1 MGSSPNHLTV
11 LSSEW
16 PVWGSRP
23 VSPQEKKLQTAFGS
37 LGAAGDRD
45 AGMSTPQSV
54 LHVTDDGWTMKL
66 DSGQHPGL
74 QSRTPNRV
82 ENIQQHNGLLLP
94 GGTPTTDR
102 HVGLPNQ
109 WMSQPPKN
117 EPQLRFSDDQLA
129 HASSPPR
136 IPPAS
141 ATPRPS
147 QIANYGLPG
156 QFEPAIPVPKN
167 AVQWNNL
174 RGMPVEDEQA
184 GHRAGIPMPAPFP
197 QPQGPYNLYPAE
209 YPGYFLIPPPEPFTD
224 FSFGF
229 DAYRPQPGAH
239 FLPAAPPHHTHPN
252 SVNMPF
258 ANHPAP
264 LQTSPMPDMRHNHI
278 PSFSVPYEFPAPMPP
293 ATFFFPPPLPVLP
306 QQLPIRPMGGGSFNY
321 NFDRQRRDVPQN
333 NNIVPF
339 STSPRRLPFSRS
351 PQMKQSY
358 DVPSSPA
365 HPAPNGTIRGARHA
379 SNLLGS
385 PGTPRSSFLED
396 FRSNREK
403 LWKLK
408 DLLGHIVEFSS
419 DQHGSR
425 FIQQQLEEAS
435 PEERQLV
442 FEEIVPKKTEQLIQ
456 DVFGN
461 YVIQKF
467 FELGTPEQ
475 KDLLAKAVEN
485 KVVAFSLQI
494 YGCRVVQKA
503 IDCINEAQQ
512 TSIILSLEQHILT
525 CIKDAHGNHVIQK
538 LVEVV
543 QPDRLTF
550 LRTISENIRDLST
563 HPYGCRVL
571 QRCLEHLP
579 QTHTR
584 SLLDSIHNYTLD
596 LMRDQY
602 GNYVIQFILEQG
614 REHDKAVVISRIRGN
629 LIELA
634 QHKYASNVCEK
645 ALTCT
650 ESETRQLLIDEIMTP
665 GVDGQSPIVLMVKD
679 QYANYVLQRALAV
692 VEGEQRV
699 LFFNQV
705 KPLLAGLRKS
715 TTTYNRPLV
724 STYRANS
731 YLAPHNLNH
740 SPTHS
745 ISLLPGIISR
755 KMEAAA
761 TLFGS
766 DEPGSDPFATL
777 GTEAG
782 SSSSPANDLFLR
794 GSNSSFILADTDA
807 HNLTSQ
813 AAPAAHDTPFPGYP
827 TNVGVQTTAVPDTIP
842 YDYHQNT
849 SSEQNQWDGGGHDRS
864 LASSYLTPA
873 YQTVTPPAPTTNY
886 STNYAPAP
894 QAAPSTHPQYNPY
907 DPSQPV
913 ATPHYSPATPL
924 NGVPHQAHDIRKPPP
939 PPPSSSQYAP
949 PVSHYTAPAVS
960 APPIPTPKVTAIT
973 RPKVSNAYDPPFL
986 PSKPNRRTARAASAH
1001 QTYSSYQ
1008 PSPVNSYPPPPEQSL
1023 AYSGSYYQHPPP
1035 THGPYSH
1042 DSTTAPSGSYQAHPN
1057 TYSPPKTYTAT
1068 NSYAQTQTYTPS
1080 STYVP
1085 PASTSTPYVRDN
1097 DVAGSA
1103 AHANYSPDRAEVPT
1117 PSALSVHSIETRNL
1131 ATENTQHSVGFASQI
1146 SDPYD
1151 VGPSRPAR
1159 SSSISSTSTLTR
1171 ESSQHMA
1178 EAEESAVL
1186 SPSMVPL
1193 PYSPP
1198 LQKEEL
1204 QPYGPSSI
1212 TRADSSTQPTPR
1224 QSSYIPPRKDS
1235 IVNKDTHDPY
1245 LPKINQPS
1253 NNYIPRTS
1261 SPLSVHS
1268 RPNEQKKSPPHA
1280 PPSLNGNVPRPLA
1293 PSSLSLSTSKT
1304 LSNYAVDNVSNRS
1317 TFHKSEGRLG
1327 VQELIVKTTNM
1338 QYAPSPSL
1346 IGANDPLSRTS
1357 ARAPVVTF
1365 GFGGKMVTCF
1375 HGMPGLNAGFD
1386 VALSARTSSEMKIHR
1401 LNKVL
1406 PESALSSPG
1415 PAYPGPLLSD
1425 PGTPSLSL
1433 VRPGASAQTKTKKA
1447 GVVGYLTGRTDEINQ
1462 GLGYLGPAEKQAA
1475 ENKLILINLLKVMV
1489 ENDGRLLGTVQG
1501 ETAIRSVLVPS
1512 LEGSALQDGASL
1524 ATYKST
1530 PFDEVPLSV
1539 VNVRSST
1546 LDKIEELLL
1555 QGDRRQAY
1563 QFAMDEKLWAHAM
1576 VIASSIDK
1584 EAWKEVVNEFL
1595 RSELSAKD
1603 DGNRHLASHSPHA
1616 PKSSR
1621 QSLRVAYSLFSGQG
1635 AAAEGHR
1642 TVTASYSLRS
1652 LSYSSNTQLCGNT
1665 TLSPTIPPEALDK
1678 WAETVAMMISSP
1690 LTPET
1695 SSALTALGDQLL
1707 ANNWVDAA
1715 HACYLLS
1722 PQTSLI
1728 GGFGAPAVRLAL
1740 VGSKTSADAARNP
1753 DTLVFSEILEFAL
1766 SLVPT
1771 AKGQETFHGLPHLQ
1785 TYRFIQAILLAEIG
1799 DIQLANRYCE
1809 AITTSLAYPSP
1820 YATQALLE
1828 QLHGLQ
1834 ERLSGV
1840 FHGDKNASWIGGKI
1854 SKPSLDSIGGWLEG
1868 RFTKLVT
1875 GDSDSADSPSGQAKV
1890 SDRTFNG
1897 PFAHYSTISTT
1908 PSARSSPQ
1916 PPPATVN
1923 YFPPPQRTTSAMAT
1937 SSPYS
1942 HAPVERSSSAM
1953 DYMRQ
1958 KPPVP
1963 STSTSSVPSSE
1974 SSPTGYGLN
1983 NYARDADPYAPKSHS
1998 AGNEELETPV
2008 QAASWWGADDAAGR
2022 TPTAATFM
2030 KIEESSIQ
2038 ASSDGFISLMDTQTF
2053 SFSSQ
2058 QPSRQASSTSRQE
2071 EVEDDDDLGLGN
2083 SKSIPHKE
2091 ESKEDT
2097 SPVIEKAAE
2106 PPKATPAAPAAAVSN
2121 GGGSWFGRW
2130 WKKSENTPGPVKASL
2145 GEESSFY
2152 YDKELKRWVNKAAG
2166 AEANSKP
2173 AAPPPPPSRAQ
2184 TASPGMTHTR
2194 STPPPPPPPPMRP
2207 ASAIDL
2213 TTEPPTKVAMRIR
2226 SNLAPPTE
2234 SAPST
2239 PTGTRLNLPSGPP
2252 PPSRPRSQATKR
2264 PVRSRY
2270 VDVFQQE
2277 GGTSS

>member
-1 MGSSPNHLTV
+1 M
-11 LSSEW
+11 
-16 PVWGSRP
+16 
-23 VSPQEKKLQTAFGS
+23 
-37 LGAAGDRD
+37 
-45 AGMSTPQSV
+45 
-54 LHVTDDGWTMKL
+54 
-66 DSGQHPGL
+66 
-74 QSRTPNRV
+74 
-82 ENIQQHNGLLLP
+82 
-94 GGTPTTDR
+94 
-102 HVGLPNQ
+102 
-109 WMSQPPKN
+109 
-117 EPQLRFSDDQLA
+117 
-129 HASSPPR
+129 
-136 IPPAS
+136 
-141 ATPRPS
+141 
-147 QIANYGLPG
+147 
-156 QFEPAIPVPKN
+156 
-167 AVQWNNL
+167 
-174 RGMPVEDEQA
+174 
-184 GHRAGIPMPAPFP
+184 
-197 QPQGPYNLYPAE
+197 LY
-209 YPGYFLIPPPEPFTD
+209 
-224 FSFGF
+224 
-229 DAYRPQPGAH
+229 
-239 FLPAAPPHHTHPN
+239 
-252 SVNMPF
+252 
-258 ANHPAP
+258 
-264 LQTSPMPDMRHNHI
+264 
-278 PSFSVPYEFPAPMPP
+278 
-293 ATFFFPPPLPVLP
+293 LPVAYHFV
-306 QQLPIRPMGGGSFNY
+306 QIVHHNTW
-321 NFDRQRRDVPQN
+321 N
-333 NNIVPF
+333 NNI
-339 STSPRRLPFSRS
+339 L
-351 PQMKQSY
+351 
-358 DVPSSPA
+358 
-365 HPAPNGTIRGARHA
+365 
-379 SNLLGS
+379 
-385 PGTPRSSFLED
+385 
-396 FRSNREK
+396 
-403 LWKLK
+403 
-408 DLLGHIVEFSS
+408 S
-419 DQHGSR
+419 DQ
-425 FIQQQLEEAS
+425 
-435 PEERQLV
+435 
-442 FEEIVPKKTEQLIQ
+442 
-456 DVFGN
+456 
-461 YVIQKF
+461 
-467 FELGTPEQ
+467 
-475 KDLLAKAVEN
+475 
-485 KVVAFSLQI
+485 
-494 YGCRVVQKA
+494 
-503 IDCINEAQQ
+503 
-512 TSIILSLEQHILT
+512 
-525 CIKDAHGNHVIQK
+525 
-538 LVEVV
+538 
-543 QPDRLTF
+543 
-550 LRTISENIRDLST
+550 
-563 HPYGCRVL
+563 
-571 QRCLEHLP
+571 
-579 QTHTR
+579 
-584 SLLDSIHNYTLD
+584 
-596 LMRDQY
+596 
-602 GNYVIQFILEQG
+602 
-614 REHDKAVVISRIRGN
+614 
-629 LIELA
+629 
-634 QHKYASNVCEK
+634 
-645 ALTCT
+645 
-650 ESETRQLLIDEIMTP
+650 
-665 GVDGQSPIVLMVKD
+665 
-679 QYANYVLQRALAV
+679 
-692 VEGEQRV
+692 
-699 LFFNQV
+699 
-705 KPLLAGLRKS
+705 
-715 TTTYNRPLV
+715 
-724 STYRANS
+724 
-731 YLAPHNLNH
+731 
-740 SPTHS
+740 
-745 ISLLPGIISR
+745 

-761 TLFGS
+761 SLFGS

-777 GTEAG
+777 GSEAG
-782 SSSSPANDLFLR
+782 SATSPADDLFLG
-794 GSNSSFILADTDA
+794 GSDSSLVIADTDA
-807 HNLTSQ
+807 HNSTSQ
-813 AAPAAHDTPFPGYP
+813 AVLAAHDTPFLGYP
-827 TNVGVQTTAVPDTIP
+827 TNLGVQATAVPGTVP

-849 SSEQNQWDGGGHDRS
+849 SPEQNQWGGGGHDRS
-864 LASSYLTPA
+864 LASSYPKPA
-873 YQTVTPPAPTTNY
+873 YRTVTPPAPTTNY
-886 STNYAPAP
+886 STNYAPTTH
-894 QAAPSTHPQYNPY
+894 AAPTLTYPQYNPY
-907 DPSQPV
+907 DPPQPV
-913 ATPHYSPATPL
+913 AAPHYSPATTV

-949 PVSHYTAPAVS
+949 PVSHYTAPVVS
-960 APPIPTPKVTAIT
+960 GPPVPTPKVTTIT

-986 PSKPNRRTARAASAH
+986 PSKPNRRTVRAASAH

-1008 PSPVNSYPPPPEQSL
+1008 PPPVNSYPPPTEQSS

-1042 DSTTAPSGSYQAHPN
+1042 DSTTAPSGNYQAPPN
-1057 TYSPPKTYTAT
+1057 TYSPPNAYSAT
-1068 NSYAQTQTYTPS
+1068 NLYAPTQTYTPS
-1080 STYVP
+1080 STCASL
-1085 PASTSTPYVRDN
+1085 ASTSTPYVHDN
-1097 DVAGSA
+1097 HVVSSVAP
-1103 AHANYSPDRAEVPT
+1103 ANYSLNRAEVPT
-1117 PSALSVHSIETRNL
+1117 PGASSVHSIETRNL
-1131 ATENTQHSVGFASQI
+1131 AAENTQHSVSIASQI
-1146 SDPYD
+1146 PDPYD

-1159 SSSISSTSTLTR
+1159 SSSIGSTSSLTR
-1171 ESSQHMA
+1171 ESWEHMA
-1178 EAEESAVL
+1178 EAEEPAVL

-1224 QSSYIPPRKDS
+1224 QSSYLPPRKDS

-1245 LPKINQPS
+1245 VPKINQPS

-1261 SPLSVHS
+1261 SPLSVYS

-1293 PSSLSLSTSKT
+1293 PSSLSLSNSKT
-1304 LSNYAVDNVSNRS
+1304 LSNSAVDNVSNRAA
-1317 TFHKSEGRLG
+1317 FHKSEGRLG

-1386 VALSARTSSEMKIHR
+1386 VALSARTSSEMRIHR
-1401 LNKVL
+1401 LTKVL

-1433 VRPGASAQTKTKKA
+1433 VRPGASAQAKTKKA
-1447 GVVGYLTGRTDEINQ
+1447 GVVVYLTGRADEINQ

-1489 ENDGRLLGTVQG
+1489 ENDGRLLGTMQA
-1501 ETAIRSVLVPS
+1501 ETAVRSVLVPS

-1524 ATYKST
+1524 AAYKSA
-1530 PFDEVPLSV
+1530 PFDEVPLSI

-1616 PKSSR
+1616 SKNSR

-1635 AAAEGHR
+1635 AAAVQELAPINFLPRATGLLLPTIPSGPSVTPR
-1642 TVTASYSLRS
+1642 TPNFAAI
-1652 LSYSSNTQLCGNT
+1652 QPQ
-1665 TLSPTIPPEALDK
+1665 PTIPPEALDK

-1690 LTPET
+1690 LTPEG

-1728 GGFGAPAVRLAL
+1728 GGFGAPAIRLAL

-1771 AKGQETFHGLPHLQ
+1771 AKGQEPFHGLPHLQ
-1785 TYRFIQAILLAEIG
+1785 TYRFIQAVSLAEIG

-1809 AITTSLAYPSP
+1809 TITTSLTHPSP

-1875 GDSDSADSPSGQAKV
+1875 GDSDSADSPSGQTKV
-1890 SDRTFNG
+1890 SDHTFNG
-1897 PFAHYSTISTT
+1897 PFAHYSTISSTT

-1953 DYMRQ
+1953 DYMRH
-1958 KPPVP
+1958 KPPAP

-1974 SSPTGYGLN
+1974 PSPTGYGLN
-1983 NYARDADPYAPKSHS
+1983 GHARDADPYVPKSHS

-2008 QAASWWGADDAAGR
+2008 QAASWWGSDDAAGQ

-2038 ASSDGFISLMDTQTF
+2038 ANSDGFVSLMDTQTF

-2071 EVEDDDDLGLGN
+2071 EIEDDDDLGLGN
-2083 SKSIPHKE
+2083 PKSIPHEEQSKE
-2091 ESKEDT
+2091 ET
-2097 SPVIEKAAE
+2097 SPVKEKAAE
-2106 PPKATPAAPAAAVSN
+2106 PPKVTPAAPAVAASN
-2121 GGGSWFGRW
+2121 GGGSWFGKW
-2130 WKKSENTPGPVKASL
+2130 WRKSENTPGPVKASL

-2152 YDKELKRWVNKAAG
+2152 YDKEQKRWVNKAAG
-2166 AEANSKP
+2166 AEASPKP

-2194 STPPPPPPPPMRP
+2194 STPPPLPPPPMRP

-2213 TTEPPTKVAMRIR
+2213 TTEPPTKVPMRIR

-2239 PTGTRLNLPSGPP
+2239 PTGTRLNPPSGPP

-2277 GGTSS
+2277 GGASS